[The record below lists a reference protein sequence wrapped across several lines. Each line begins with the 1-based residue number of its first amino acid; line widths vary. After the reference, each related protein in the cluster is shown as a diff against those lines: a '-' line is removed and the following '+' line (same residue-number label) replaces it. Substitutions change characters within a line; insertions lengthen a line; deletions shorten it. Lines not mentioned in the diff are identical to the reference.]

1 MDSFEINK
9 IIAAV
14 ILVVVLV
21 VGIDKLSTFIFHVDK
36 PETPGYT
43 IEVEQVASTTTAE
56 EKIDITS
63 LLAMGDIAHGEK
75 LPAHPHTVN
84 YPMACNLCNPNKD

>member
-21 VGIDKLSTFIFHVDK
+21 VGIDNLSTFIFHVDK
-36 PETPGYT
+36 PENNDYDPQLQ
-43 IEVEQVASTTTAE
+43 ELSNR
-56 EKIDITS
+56 S
-63 LLAMGDIAHGEK
+63 FK
-75 LPAHPHTVN
+75 L
-84 YPMACNLCNPNKD
+84 YIYSRDLINKLVFFSFVPLIIY

>member
-36 PETPGYT
+36 PETPRYT
-43 IEVEQVASTTTAE
+43 IEVEKVASSTAAE
-56 EKIDITS
+56 EKVDIAS

-75 LPAHPHTVN
+75 QFKKCK
-84 YPMACNLCNPNKD
+84 ACNKTFFKVC